1 MICCQDYLS
10 KVFNF
15 ILNDQ
20 VNGPHPLFVLC
31 VNIFKGAKKAVRV
44 CFFFCF
50 FFCFF
55 LKKYAYAI
63 VKMANEQDILSF
75 CDITGASIEVANQF
89 LEV

>member
-44 CFFFCF
+44 CFFFLL
-50 FFCFF
+50 FF
-55 LKKYAYAI
+55 L
-63 VKMANEQDILSF
+63 LFS
-75 CDITGASIEVANQF
+75 
-89 LEV
+89 